1 MMKGAIS
8 ESVKEKILE
17 AIERTEHLVSMAP
30 MERIEWR
37 PEMVGKQAPPID
49 LGHLLGHLLSC
60 LAGFCAALHAAFP
73 AELRE
78 MEELRGLAVD
88 HSCAPEEARERI
100 EIYARHIA
108 KGLALCT
115 DEDLGRKI
123 RTVFVPEGETLL
135 TILLGNF
142 EHLTNH
148 KYQLFFYL
156 KLLGVSVG
164 TADLYRLRG
173 GS

>member
-1 MMKGAIS
+1 MTKGTNS
-8 ESVKEKILE
+8 ESVREKILE
-17 AIERTEHLVSMAP
+17 AIERTEHLVSMTPADRLAWHP
-30 MERIEWR
+30 DAAAN
-37 PEMVGKQAPPID
+37 QTTPID

-60 LAGFCAALHAAFP
+60 VAGFCAALHAAFP
-73 AELRE
+73 NELRE
-78 MEELRGLAVD
+78 MEELRGFAVD
-88 HSCAPEEARERI
+88 HSCAPEEARVRI

-115 DEDLGRKI
+115 DDDLGRKI

-156 KLLGVSVG
+156 KLLGVKVG

-173 GS
+173 ET

>member
-1 MMKGAIS
+1 MTKGAIS
-8 ESVKEKILE
+8 ESVKGKILE
-17 AIERTEHLVSMAP
+17 AIERTEHLVNMTPADRLAWHP
-30 MERIEWR
+30 DAAAN
-37 PEMVGKQAPPID
+37 QTAPID

-60 LAGFCAALHAAFP
+60 VAGFCAALHAAFP
-73 AELRE
+73 SELRE

-88 HSCAPEEARERI
+88 HSCAPEEARGRI

-108 KGLALCT
+108 KGLALC
-115 DEDLGRKI
+115 DEEALGRKT

-173 GS
+173 ET

>member
-1 MMKGAIS
+1 MTKGAIS
-8 ESVKEKILE
+8 ESVKGKIRE
-17 AIERTEHLVSMAP
+17 AIERTEHLVNMAP
-30 MERIEWR
+30 MERLAWR
-37 PEMVGKQAPPID
+37 PKMAGNQAPPID

-73 AELRE
+73 SELRE
-78 MEELRGLAVD
+78 MEELRGLAVE
-88 HSCAPEEARERI
+88 HSCAPEEARGRI

-108 KGLALCT
+108 KGLALCS

-123 RTVFVPEGETLL
+123 RTIFVPEGETLL
-135 TILLGNF
+135 TILLGNL

-173 GS
+173 EI

>member
-1 MMKGAIS
+1 MQERGIAG
-8 ESVKEKILE
+8 SVQGKILE
-17 AIERTEHLVSMAP
+17 TIERTEHLVSMAP
-30 MERIEWR
+30 AERLTWH
-37 PEMVGKQAPPID
+37 PEAGEGHAVPID

-60 LAGFCAALHAAFP
+60 VAGFCAALHAAFP
-73 AELRE
+73 AELHE

-88 HSCAPEEARERI
+88 HSCAPEEARGRI
-100 EIYARHIA
+100 EVYARHIA
-108 KGLALCT
+108 EGLAHCA

-135 TILLGNF
+135 TILLGNL

-156 KLLGVSVG
+156 KMLGVKVG

-173 GS
+173 ET

>member
-1 MMKGAIS
+1 MTKGAIS
-8 ESVKEKILE
+8 ESLREKILE
-17 AIERTEHLVSMAP
+17 AVERTEHLVNMAP
-30 MERIEWR
+30 LERIAWR
-37 PEMVGKQAPPID
+37 PEMAGNQAAPID

-60 LAGFCAALHAAFP
+60 LAGFCAVLHAAFP
-73 AELRE
+73 NELRE
-78 MEELRGLAVD
+78 MEDLRGLAVD
-88 HSCAPEEARERI
+88 HSCAPEEARGRI

-123 RTVFVPEGETLL
+123 RTMFVPEGETLL

-156 KLLGVSVG
+156 RILGVNVG
-164 TADLYRLRG
+164 TPDLYRLRG
-173 GS
+173 ET